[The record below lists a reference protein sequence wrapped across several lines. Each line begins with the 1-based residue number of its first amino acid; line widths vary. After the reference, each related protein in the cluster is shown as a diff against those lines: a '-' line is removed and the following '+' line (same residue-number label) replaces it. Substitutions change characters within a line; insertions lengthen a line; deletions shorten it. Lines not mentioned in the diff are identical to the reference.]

1 MKMNSIAVDAL
12 NLFTVKTDPIVQAM
26 QVAIGRISTGL
37 TSCLVD
43 WRNFLDDVGQIR
55 SKLIGN
61 PKHGALVPYI
71 KELIAAEACAFCLLN
86 DVRRPVEARQLHDSA
101 ATLIQLGWDQV
112 AAVAATTAIYVTA
125 LGTGAPI
132 TKKQAL
138 QTVKA
143 KILHSAAKVP
153 TAIVTL
159 LDQRIEEQDAN
170 IKATPKPEPTGEPTG
185 RRVGPKAKA
194 KRVPARGR
202 GSG

>member
-1 MKMNSIAVDAL
+1 MGSAGHRFYVYPAL
-12 NLFTVKTDPIVQAM
+12 LAQALSLR
-26 QVAIGRISTGL
+26 QRFAS
-37 TSCLVD
+37 
-43 WRNFLDDVGQIR
+43 
-55 SKLIGN
+55 
-61 PKHGALVPYI
+61 
-71 KELIAAEACAFCLLN
+71 
-86 DVRRPVEARQLHDSA
+86 ARQLHDSA

-132 TKKQAL
+132 TKKQQL

-159 LDQRIEEQDAN
+159 LDQRIEEQDAS
-170 IKATPKPEPTGEPTG
+170 IKATPKPAPTGAPTGEPTG